1 MVLTLS
7 CFCTKTAEVETICY
21 LAVSFWFTNISLALN
36 LFLQLEDKLPPLAPS
51 GLC

>member
-7 CFCTKTAEVETICY
+7 FFCTKTAEVETICY